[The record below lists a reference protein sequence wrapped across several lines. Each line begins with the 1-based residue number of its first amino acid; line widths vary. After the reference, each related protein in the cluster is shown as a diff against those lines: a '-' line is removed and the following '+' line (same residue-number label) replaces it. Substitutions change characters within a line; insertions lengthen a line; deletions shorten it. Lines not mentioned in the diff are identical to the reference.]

1 MGALTDGRKRVLE
14 ASLVLCGGKWENEF
28 CPYGS
33 EIEILDR
40 FMPAKKQKIQTL
52 QLVSEPVR
60 AAQALQ
66 PSVVTNTAVSRLAKL
81 PPPPPL
87 PREVQG
93 PQRLLKYMGQANSST
108 STTKTGK
115 GSTRDDEGV
124 TNSTSNATSGNMNR
138 ESWLLKYKRDALDFI
153 SSSRKDKAIIYES
166 GQCSK
171 STIDRLN
178 EMPSPP
184 SAMETPLSATEAPVS
199 AAEALDVEEYRRM
212 VEDRVGESSHRLSD
226 VMVSVRSP
234 RVEEFSDTIVGTP
247 QKSLVTSLV
256 DLEDYSQPSPLK
268 VQIGEA
274 EDAKTPAASSSI
286 HEQRWKRPAYKE
298 LQESIAKNRETSL
311 RSLGDQI
318 KVTEAKFAALGFIR
332 KQTKPA
338 KKDEFHKP
346 FAPLTEEEE
355 VEVSVALTGT
365 NRRECLVFHERSN
378 IEITRNILQCLL
390 PGAWLNDEVIN
401 LYLELLKEREIR
413 NPKQFLRCHFFNT
426 FFYKKLIGGNGY
438 DFKAVRRWTTQKKI
452 GYALIECDKIF
463 VPIHKEIHWCL
474 AVINVREKK
483 FQYLD
488 SLGGR
493 DSQVLKVLARYLSD
507 EVKDKTDKVMDF
519 TSWEKEFVVD
529 LPEQQNGWDCGVF
542 MIKYADF
549 YSRGLELSFSQ
560 EDMPY
565 FRRRTAKE
573 ILYLRAD

>member
-1 MGALTDGRKRVLE
+1 MGALTDSRKRVLE

-28 CPYGS
+28 S
-33 EIEILDR
+33 SHSDLRIVDS
-40 FMPAKKQKIQTL
+40 FMPAKKQKIQIL
-52 QLVSEPVR
+52 QLVSEPVP
-60 AAQALQ
+60 AAQASQ
-66 PSVVTNTAVSRLAKL
+66 PSVGTNIVVSRLAKL

-87 PREVQG
+87 PREVHG
-93 PQRLLKYMGQANSST
+93 PQRSLKYMGQTNSSA
-108 STTKTGK
+108 STTKPCK
-115 GSTRDDEGV
+115 GSTREDEEMM
-124 TNSTSNATSGNMNR
+124 NMTSNATFGNMIR
-138 ESWLLKYKRDALDFI
+138 ESWLANYRKVALDFI
-153 SSSRKDKAIIYES
+153 RSSRKDKAIIYES
-166 GQCSK
+166 GQCSR
-171 STIDRLN
+171 SAVDRLKDK
-178 EMPSPP
+178 PSSL
-184 SAMETPLSATEAPVS
+184 SALETALPDTEAPLSATEA
-199 AAEALDVEEYRRM
+199 LDVDEYRRM
-212 VEDRVGESSHRLSD
+212 VEDRVGESSRRLSD
-226 VMVSVRSP
+226 VMASVRSP
-234 RVEEFSDTIVGTP
+234 GVEQFSDTIVGTP

-256 DLEDYSQPSPLK
+256 DLEDCSQPSPLK

-274 EDAKTPAASSSI
+274 EDENTPKASSSI
-286 HEQRWKRPAYKE
+286 IEQRWKRPAYKE

-318 KVTEAKFAALGFIR
+318 KLTEAKFAALDFIR

-346 FAPLTEEEE
+346 FSPLTDEEEEE
-355 VEVSVALTGT
+355 VTVALTGS
-365 NRRECLVFHERSN
+365 NRRECLVFHESSN

-426 FFYKKLIGGNGY
+426 FFYKKLIGGSGY

-463 VPIHKEIHWCL
+463 VPIHREIHWCL
-474 AVINVREKK
+474 AVINVREQK

-493 DSQVLKVLARYLSD
+493 DYQVLKLLARYLSD
-507 EVKDKTDKVMDF
+507 EVKDKNDKVMDF
-519 TSWEKEFVVD
+519 TSWEKEFVAD

-560 EDMPY
+560 VDMPY
-565 FRRRTAKE
+565 FRRRTVKE
-573 ILYLRAD
+573 ILRLRAD